1 MAYNLIIT
9 ERAGEQLDNV
19 LNYLVNQLKSMQAAK
34 HLLSQVEVVYDTL
47 EDNPF
52 LYPVSRD
59 PFLKSRDYREAIAPK
74 MNYKIVFEIED
85 DEVTI
90 LGIFHQ
96 LENYP
101 RKV

>member
-9 ERAGEQLDNV
+9 ERAGEQLDNI

-59 PFLKSRDYREAIAPK
+59 PFLKSRVYREAIVPK